1 MDGIPRHPESAA
13 RDSFDLIVVGG
24 GIYGCALMLEAS
36 RRGLRALL
44 LERDDFG
51 GATTRNSL
59 RIVHGGL
66 RYLQRID
73 LRRHRESVRERRR
86 LLRDFEG
93 LVAPL
98 PCLLPLYGGL
108 RSPWIMHAALTL
120 DGLLSSDRTLAPAQ
134 RLPSAVTISPDRVI
148 ELFPGVRRQGLRGAA
163 LWYDGFMP
171 HAPRVVME
179 HLHRACESGGV
190 ALNYV
195 EAREL
200 LVARGRVSGVRARD
214 SESGTDLE
222 FRAPVVVNACGPECR
237 ELTRRFD
244 RDRPEL
250 LERTLAWNVL
260 LDAEPPP
267 VAIGVAAAE
276 RGARTYFLVP
286 WQGRMLAG
294 TGHAPAG
301 RAPRPTVSPTRLNA
315 FLAEISAAVPGLKLG
330 SVLRV
335 YSGHLPGPRQ
345 GSDRLATRPVIL
357 DHGASNGPSGLWSVS
372 GVKFTTARGVAEAAL
387 GRIHPDRSPVELMWD
402 REKAGRRN
410 GCTRFGPGWRP
421 EADDGPWQE
430 DLRRIVSE
438 ESVQHLDDLLLRR
451 TSLGDDPRTGRALAA
466 RLSEF
471 FGWEEPRRERELE
484 RAQTSL
490 AEVGGDEP

>member
-1 MDGIPRHPESAA
+1 
-13 RDSFDLIVVGG
+13 
-24 GIYGCALMLEAS
+24 MLEAS
-36 RRGLRALL
+36 RRGLHALL

-59 RIVHGGL
+59 RIAHGGL
-66 RYLQRID
+66 RYLQHLD

-86 LLRDFEG
+86 LLQDFEG
-93 LVAPL
+93 LVTPL

-108 RSPWIMHAALTL
+108 RSPWAMRMALTL
-120 DGLLSSDRTLAPAQ
+120 DELLSSDRTLPAAQ
-134 RLPSAVTISPDRVI
+134 RLPSAVTISPDRAI
-148 ELFPGVRRQGLRGAA
+148 ELFPAVRRQGLRGAA
-163 LWYDGFMP
+163 LWYDGFIP
-171 HAPRVVME
+171 HVPRVVME
-179 HLHRACESGGV
+179 YLHRACEAGGV

-195 EAREL
+195 EARKL
-200 LVARGRVSGVRARD
+200 LVAGGRVSGVRARD

-222 FRAPVVVNACGPECR
+222 FRAPVVVNASGPECR

-267 VAIGVAAAE
+267 VAIGVTAAE

-286 WQGRMLAG
+286 WGGRLLAG

-301 RAPRPTVSPTRLNA
+301 DTRRPTVSRAQLRA
-315 FLAEISAAVPGLKLG
+315 FLAELSAAVPEWKLG
-330 SVLRV
+330 RVLRV

-345 GSDRLATRPVIL
+345 GSARLSRRPVIL
-357 DHGASNGPSGLWSVS
+357 DHGASSGPSGLWSVS
-372 GVKFTTARGVAEAAL
+372 GVKFTTARGVAEVAL
-387 GRIHPDRSPVELMWD
+387 QRIHPDRSPAELVWD
-402 REKAGRRN
+402 REKAGRRTS
-410 GCTRFGPGWRP
+410 CTRFGPDWRP

-430 DLRRIVSE
+430 DLRRVVSE

-466 RLSEF
+466 RLSEL
-471 FGWEEPRRERELE
+471 FGWAEPRRAQELE
-484 RAQTSL
+484 RAKASL